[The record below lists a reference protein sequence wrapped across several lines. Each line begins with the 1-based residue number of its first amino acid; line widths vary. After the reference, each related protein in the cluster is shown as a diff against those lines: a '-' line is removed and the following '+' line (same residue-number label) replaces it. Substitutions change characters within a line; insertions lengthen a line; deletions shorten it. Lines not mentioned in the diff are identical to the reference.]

1 MWSYSYICLMNKKK
15 EKKPLRERLLN
26 KYRLVVLNEATYE
39 ERFSYRLSRLNIF
52 LLFSLVS
59 ILIISTTICLI
70 AFTSIKEYIPGYDST
85 LLRINAV
92 KNIETLDSLTFV
104 VEKNQ
109 DYLNSIGSV
118 ILGETTKKETL
129 NEDKAFNTPLSNVK
143 FKTIEEDSLL
153 RKIVEKEDRF
163 NVLESASSNV
173 QFVLINPIVGQV
185 TSEFDYGIKH
195 FGVDIAAP
203 VNSPVKAI
211 AKGTVVF
218 AEWTIQTGYVVI
230 IDHLYGLTS
239 VYKHNNSGL
248 VSQGDLVESGQVIA
262 LSGNTGEL
270 TTGPHLHFELWR
282 DGSPANPEDYVS
294 FE

>member
-1 MWSYSYICLMNKKK
+1 MWSYSYICLVNKKK

-59 ILIISTTICLI
+59 ILIISITICLI

-85 LLRINAV
+85 LLRIKAV

-129 NEDKAFNTPLSNVK
+129 NEDKVLSPSISNIK
-143 FKTIEEDSLL
+143 LKTIKEDSLL

-239 VYKHNNSGL
+239 AYKHNNSGL

-262 LSGNTGEL
+262 LSGNTGEF

>member
-1 MWSYSYICLMNKKK
+1 M
-15 EKKPLRERLLN
+15 
-26 KYRLVVLNEATYE
+26 
-39 ERFSYRLSRLNIF
+39 
-52 LLFSLVS
+52 
-59 ILIISTTICLI
+59 
-70 AFTSIKEYIPGYDST
+70 
-85 LLRINAV
+85 
-92 KNIETLDSLTFV
+92 
-104 VEKNQ
+104 
-109 DYLNSIGSV
+109 NSIGSV
-118 ILGETTKKETL
+118 ILGETTKKELL
-129 NEDKAFNTPLSNVK
+129 NEDKVFSPSLSNIK
-143 FKTIEEDSLL
+143 FKTIKDDSLL

-185 TSEFDYGIKH
+185 TSEFDYSIKH

-203 VNSPVKAI
+203 VNSPVKAV

-248 VSQGDLVESGQVIA
+248 ILQGDLVESGQVIA
-262 LSGNTGEL
+262 LSGNTGEF

>member
-1 MWSYSYICLMNKKK
+1 
-15 EKKPLRERLLN
+15 
-26 KYRLVVLNEATYE
+26 
-39 ERFSYRLSRLNIF
+39 
-52 LLFSLVS
+52 
-59 ILIISTTICLI
+59 
-70 AFTSIKEYIPGYDST
+70 
-85 LLRINAV
+85 
-92 KNIETLDSLTFV
+92 V

-118 ILGETTKKETL
+118 ILGETTKKETP
-129 NEDKAFNTPLSNVK
+129 NEDKVLTPSPSNIT
-143 FKTIEEDSLL
+143 FKTIKDDSLL

-173 QFVLINPIVGQV
+173 QFVLINPIVGQL

-195 FGVDIAAP
+195 FGVDIAVP